1 MNSTANQNLEFVGGC
16 NMLKK
21 NCIYILISAVIMLV
35 LPGLVATF
43 AKPDNSMAILLLMF
57 FLVNPVTAI
66 ATGIFAGKQSS
77 FAWFYPLLLA
87 VLFVMGSWIFF
98 DMGEIDFIFYAI
110 VYLLLGYISMMIT
123 SFVVKKR

>member
-1 MNSTANQNLEFVGGC
+1 
-16 NMLKK
+16 
-21 NCIYILISAVIMLV
+21 MLV

-66 ATGIFAGKQSS
+66 AIGIFAGKHSS
-77 FAWFYPLLLA
+77 FAWFYPLLLV
-87 VLFVMGSWIFF
+87 VLFVVGSWIFF